1 MNLDEILAK
10 LKLDNQK
17 LILVALVVL
26 IIAYV
31 DYAFIIGMQQKN
43 IGVLKPKIEKLRK
56 ELDTFKKDSANIEN
70 LKKQQ
75 VKSDSKVKQVIIEEQ
90 LPGLLEQVS
99 NIANKNN
106 MRLMQIKQSKDVKS
120 KEDKAVV
127 AAKLSPLFISL
138 DLVGTYHNIGAFIND
153 LENADKLLILQ
164 EIRIHR
170 DTNDP
175 LKQNAALLIKTY
187 VKK

>member
-1 MNLDEILAK
+1 LNIDGIIEK

-17 LILVALVVL
+17 LILLILVVL
-26 IIAYV
+26 IIAYL

-43 IGVLKPKIEKLRK
+43 INLLKPKIEKLDK
-56 ELDTFKKDSANIEN
+56 DIETFKRDSANVNN

-75 VKSDSKVKQVIIEEQ
+75 VKSDLKVKQVIMEEH
-90 LPGLLEQVS
+90 LPGLLEQIS

-106 MRLMQIKQSKDVKS
+106 MRLMQIKQSKDAKS
-120 KEDKAVV
+120 KEDKAVL

-138 DLVGTYHNIGAFIND
+138 DLVGTYHNIGAFVND

-164 EIRIHR
+164 EIKIRR
-170 DTNDP
+170 DANDP